1 MLAAPPVGGR
11 SLYENESVLLFA
23 LLACACVLQVDLAV
37 AGDGRSF
44 VLAGTESTQ
53 PTASSLLTLVETEGG
68 VGGDESNW
76 RVHMAPAPPASM
88 TIRWTFPPRQQ
99 GTLYQRLCARG
110 ADAVILHELRVRD
123 LRRLVLPDAWLNDE
137 CVNELCAAL
146 APESVVINSQLSWV
160 VTSKIGAS
168 QSELQKRLCKWSV
181 KLGAAQTLSLAS
193 LVKKRD
199 RVQRV
204 LIPWH
209 EGKSHWILVVLEL
222 AAERVDIYDSLRQ
235 IGEPRGLRRLLRALE
250 IHRFAVRR
258 TKCVKQ
264 QDGFNCGV
272 FVAAFAELV
281 AHGLPMPSR
290 VNAAALRT
298 QMAQL
303 LVERALV

>member
-1 MLAAPPVGGR
+1 MHCGSSRRSGSLTGLGRRTRSFVVSALDTVCRVDAVLLDSTRAAARDSNRTASCRYTRRCRTNSVCSSGCGCGQGQTRGRLACRGCSIVVGGAICVGRCSRNQLGGSAPILLAAPPVGGR

-181 KLGAAQTLSLAS
+181 KLGAAQTLSLAY
-193 LVKKRD
+193 VGQK
-199 RVQRV
+199 
-204 LIPWH
+204 
-209 EGKSHWILVVLEL
+209 
-222 AAERVDIYDSLRQ
+222 A
-235 IGEPRGLRRLLRALE
+235 
-250 IHRFAVRR
+250 
-258 TKCVKQ
+258 
-264 QDGFNCGV
+264 
-272 FVAAFAELV
+272 
-281 AHGLPMPSR
+281 
-290 VNAAALRT
+290 
-298 QMAQL
+298 
-303 LVERALV
+303 